1 MYNEN
6 KTVEE
11 IANERDIAE
20 TTVKEHLFRCAIEG
34 MEVDL
39 DELLP
44 DEYERQIEEAVNR
57 VGYNALKPI
66 KENLPDEISYFHIKV
81 FLHKVKG

>member
-6 KTVEE
+6 KSVEE
-11 IANERDIAE
+11 IANERGIEPA
-20 TTVKEHLFRCAIEG
+20 TAKEHLFRCAIEG

-39 DELLP
+39 DQLLP
-44 DEYERQIEEAVNR
+44 EEYEKQIEEVTNR
-57 VGYNALKPI
+57 IGYNALKTI
-66 KENLPDEISYFHIKV
+66 KENLPEEISYFHIKV